1 MNMHLKPLAEQSV
14 VVTGASSGIGLATA
28 VLAAKAGAR
37 VMLAARNEEGLVKAC
52 DFIRMRGG
60 VANYVVTDVGRRDD
74 MERLAD
80 RAIGEYGGFDTWIN
94 DAGVGIFGRIE
105 DVSDED
111 HRKLFETN
119 FWGVVYGSQIAVK
132 HFRAQRDGQYARALI
147 NLGSEVSDV
156 ALPLQGMYSASKH
169 AIKGFTDALRVEL
182 KQAKAPVSVT
192 LIKPAAIGTNFF
204 LHAKNYVGR
213 ECKAP
218 PPVYKPE
225 EAARA
230 ICFAAEN
237 PRRDIYIG
245 GAARIQVAINS
256 LFPRLADALGLV
268 IYKKSI
274 GDAPAPQGQDN
285 LHQAGAKTGTAA
297 DANIPKQRA
306 SLYTRFVTYN
316 HRPEKNPA
324 NESVSSHQSRA
335 DETGRAA
342 NQP

>member
-1 MNMHLKPLAEQSV
+1 MTLHLKPLAGQSI

-28 VLAAKAGAR
+28 VLAARGGAK
-37 VMLAARNEEGLVKAC
+37 VMLAARSEEGLGKAC
-52 DFIRMRGG
+52 DFIRQRGG
-60 VANYVVTDVGRRDD
+60 TANYVVTDVSDRGAVQH
-74 MERLAD
+74 LAD
-80 RAIGEYGGFDTWIN
+80 RTIAEYGGYDTWVN

-105 DVSDED
+105 DISDED
-111 HRKLFETN
+111 HRRVFETN
-119 FWGVVYGSQIAVK
+119 FWGLVYGSQIAVK
-132 HFRAQRDGQYARALI
+132 HFRSRPHGQYSGALI

-169 AIKGFTDALRVEL
+169 AIKGFTDALRIEL
-182 KQAKAPVSVT
+182 KQANAPVSVT

-230 ICFAAEN
+230 ICFAAAN

-256 LFPRLADALGLV
+256 LFPRLADAAGLA
-268 IYKKSI
+268 IYKASI
-274 GDAPAPQGQDN
+274 GDRPAPEGQDN
-285 LHQAGAKTGTAA
+285 LHRQAGAKTGTASQMQTSRNSVPA
-297 DANIPKQRA
+297 SIPA
-306 SLYTRFVTYN
+306 
-316 HRPEKNPA
+316 P
-324 NESVSSHQSRA
+324 
-335 DETGRAA
+335 
-342 NQP
+342 